1 MSRAAARR
9 TSVAVPPDLFDR
21 RLRAIRRDRAA
32 RSGPELFLFER
43 AFEEC
48 LDRLRDI
55 PRAYRRAL
63 LLGCP
68 SPDWPARLSAV
79 AAAVDVRDPGQLF
92 AANAG
97 GSQVEEDRDDFGANQ
112 FDLCMAIGT
121 LDSVNELPRALG
133 MIARALEP
141 DAPLIGAI
149 AGANSLP
156 ALRSA
161 LIEAGRHKGRI
172 AGRTHPRIDASA
184 LAPLLSAADFN
195 MPVVDLDRV
204 RLRYRDLDALIL
216 DLRRMGATS
225 VLAQR
230 SPPMTRDEIN
240 FARQAFAAQATDG
253 RTEEVVEILH
263 FLAWSQ

>member
-1 MSRAAARR
+1 M
-9 TSVAVPPDLFDR
+9 PPDLFDR
-21 RLRAIRRDRAA
+21 KLRAIRRDRAA
-32 RSGPELFLFER
+32 QMGPELFLLDR

-55 PRAYRRAL
+55 PRYYKRAL

-68 SPDWPARLSAV
+68 SPVWPERLSSI
-79 AAAVDVRDPGQLF
+79 AAAVDVRDPGLIF

-97 GSQVEEDRDDFGANQ
+97 GLQAEEDRFDFGANQ
-112 FDLCMAIGT
+112 YDLCIAIGT

-133 MIARALEP
+133 ILARALEP

-161 LIEAGRHKGRI
+161 LIEAGRHEGRI
-172 AGRTHPRIDASA
+172 VGRTHPRIDAA
-184 LAPLLSAADFN
+184 TLAPLLSTAGFN

-204 RLRYRDLDALIL
+204 RLRYRNLDALIS

-230 SPPMTRDEIN
+230 APPMTRGEIHL
-240 FARQAFAAQATDG
+240 ARRAFAARATDG
-253 RTEEVVEILH
+253 RIEEIVEILH